1 MPHVA
6 QVVSIFRILG
16 IGYKKENNNTKSM
29 NNLVQVGTGEGKSV
43 IMAITACV
51 FALIGVEVNCS
62 CYSDYLSTRDKN
74 DFISVFQALGIEDR
88 IEYGTFNKLCENL
101 LNEQCNVREKVRD
114 MIGANLSSLSQNDV
128 KVRIRPKVLLID
140 EVDVFLSEKFY
151 GGLYTPSVYLKDALI
166 KSLLD
171 EIWQQNKVKKLFL
184 NAVKAMPSY
193 QQCANRQSNWVFL
206 LDEAVKDMLAA
217 LQSYKSSTYIVHE
230 DKIVYVE
237 GEGIV
242 ENVTQGYDT
251 VWAYYFENEKGV
263 ISQDSLEKNVGIII
277 HCGTFSYAEMPLDF
291 AYITG
296 VSGTLKT
303 LARTEKEIL
312 RKVYK
317 IEKNTYMPSVFGQ
330 NNRNYN
336 SNNDVLV
343 ENQTEYYMRIRGEID
358 ILVRAK
364 RAILIFFENEEK
376 LLKFYNSDELA
387 SIISQ
392 VQFITEKVASEDRE
406 RLIKRAAIERAITLL
421 TRAFGRGTD
430 FICSNQQV
438 LSYGGI
444 AVLQTFFS
452 EELSDEYQIMGRGAR
467 QGDPGSYKMILLDE
481 DLEWVLGSN
490 WAKLID
496 NNRGSKLYETL
507 NTKRNEIYEGKCG
520 GKELSIGQCRKYHDS
535 STELMKALT
544 IGNID
549 IVKTLL
555 TEYNQGPK
563 EDISFSRTVLLMDAT
578 GSMASLLSA
587 AKNTVCTM
595 FERASSMLEEKGFP
609 SDSFQMQFAVY
620 RDYYCRELLFQ
631 CSSWESKSSNLR
643 SFMKKV
649 RTLTNNDGEEA
660 IEIGLWHA
668 FEESQTPE
676 GISQIILIGDAP
688 PKEKPAIA
696 RDRERYGGEAYWAT
710 TRFKTPTYYLDEV
723 QKIKA
728 KKIPIHC
735 FYLDNWAEQAFQ
747 LIASETGRRCE
758 KLEIQS
764 SMGAEMLTNFV
775 TEEVL
780 RKSAGSKGDEIVE
793 AYRNKFKKSFT

>member
-263 ISQDSLEKNVGIII
+263 ISQESLEKNVGIII

-303 LARTEKEIL
+303 LAKTEKDIL
-312 RKVYK
+312 KKVYK
-317 IEKNTYMPSVFGQ
+317 IEKNTYMPSVFGK

-343 ENQTEYYMRIRGEID
+343 ENNTEYYMRIRGEID
-358 ILVRAK
+358 MIVHAK

-376 LLKFYNSDELA
+376 LLKFYSSDELA
-387 SIISQ
+387 SIKSQ
-392 VQFITEKVASEDRE
+392 VQLITEKVASKDRE
-406 RLIKRAAIERAITLL
+406 RLIKHAAKEGAVTLL
-421 TRAFGRGTD
+421 TRVFGRGTD

-438 LSYGGI
+438 LSNGGI
-444 AVLQTFFS
+444 AVVQTFFS

-490 WAKLID
+490 WAQIISD
-496 NNRGSKLYETL
+496 NIGTKLYETL
-507 NTKRNEIYEGKCG
+507 NRKRNEKYEGKCG
-520 GKELSIGQCRKYHDS
+520 GKKMSIDQCRKYHES
-535 STELMKALT
+535 SKELMKALT
-544 IGNID
+544 TGNID
-549 IVKTLL
+549 VVKARLA
-555 TEYNQGPK
+555 EYNQGSK
-563 EDISFSRTVLLMDAT
+563 EDISSRTVLLMDAT
-578 GSMASLLSA
+578 GSMATLLST
-587 AKNTVCTM
+587 AKDTVCTM
-595 FERASSMLEEKGFP
+595 FESASSTLKEKGFP
-609 SDSFQMQFAVY
+609 SDNFQMQFAVY
-620 RDYYCRELLFQ
+620 RDYYCKEFLFQ
-631 CSSWESKSSNLR
+631 CSPWESKPSNLR
-643 SFMKKV
+643 SFMEKV
-649 RTLTNNDGEEA
+649 KALANNDGEEA
-660 IEIGLWHA
+660 LEIGFSHA

-710 TRFKTPTYYLDEV
+710 TRFNTPTYYLDEV

-728 KKIPIHC
+728 KKIPVHC
-735 FYLDNWAEQAFQ
+735 FYLDDWAQPTFQ
-747 LIASETGRRCE
+747 LIASETGGRCE

-793 AYRNKFKKSFT
+793 AYRNKFKNSFT